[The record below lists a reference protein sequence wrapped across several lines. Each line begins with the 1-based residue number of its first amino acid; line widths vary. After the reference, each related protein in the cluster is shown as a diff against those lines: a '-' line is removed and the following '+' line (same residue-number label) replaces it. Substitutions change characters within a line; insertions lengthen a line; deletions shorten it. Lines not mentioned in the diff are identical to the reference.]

1 MDSLSLRYLRWYQY
15 VLELFPLL
23 IFISFDYIGSNQ
35 WPPLTE
41 FIILT
46 LVIAPITSMVLYRI
60 GGRVAVYAAIPVV
73 FLAAVLLGFSLIY
86 GAIIAILTVVRIE
99 NRYIKTDEDVEAIV
113 LLFTFFASIIAFL
126 FLYTT
131 VGDFA
136 SYFIFVFAVQII
148 TWLVGRLTYYFIRDE
163 KAAND
168 SLSKK
173 AYVILSSVGVIT
185 LVSYL
190 LYVLFPYIKFGFAYL
205 LHWGL
210 LVFAWLMSPIFNM
223 AENFEANP
231 PVLDEEE
238 DDDELGFGQSTVDE
252 RVHNTSNLLENV
264 GLIIIIAIVTVL
276 VILYIKYRNRLKL
289 HKDEV
294 REGYEKVE
302 KEKTAGRMFF
312 KRRSRA
318 KRPSHRVRRAYF
330 DLEKWA
336 AKHDVG
342 RKEHETIDEW
352 VNRLGLYEEV
362 DSSILEVYKT
372 VRYKQDEDLDFNE
385 SQYLKAI
392 QTMKNTLKQKA
403 DEQKKEK
410 EE

>member
-15 VLELFPLL
+15 ALELFPLL
-23 IFISFDYIGSNQ
+23 IFISFDYVGSNQ

-46 LVIAPITSMVLYRI
+46 LVIAPITSIILYRL

-73 FLAAVLLGFSLIY
+73 FLAAVFFGFGLIY
-86 GAIIAILTVVRIE
+86 GAIIAVLTVGRIE
-99 NRYIKTDEDVEAIV
+99 NRYIKTDEDVEAVV
-113 LLFTFFASIIAFL
+113 LLVTFFASIIAFL

-163 KAAND
+163 KAGND

-190 LYVLFPYIKFGFAYL
+190 LYVLFPYIKFGFAYV

-223 AENFEANP
+223 AENFEPNP
-231 PVLDEEE
+231 PMMDEE
-238 DDDELGFGQSTVDE
+238 DDDELGFGMSTVDE
-252 RVHNTSNLLENV
+252 RVQNISNLFENV
-264 GLIIIIAIVTVL
+264 GLIIIIAIVAIL
-276 VILYIKYRNRLKL
+276 VILYIKYRNRLML
-289 HKDEV
+289 HKDQV
-294 REGYEKVE
+294 REGYEEVE
-302 KEKTAGRMFF
+302 KEKTEGRMFF
-312 KRRSRA
+312 KRRSKA
-318 KRPSHRVRRAYF
+318 KRPSHRVRRAYY

-336 AKHDVG
+336 AKHDIG
-342 RKEHETIDEW
+342 RREYETIDEW
-352 VNRLGLYEEV
+352 MNRLSLYEEV
-362 DSSILEVYKT
+362 DSSVLEVYKT

-385 SQYLKAI
+385 PEYLTAI
-392 QTMKNTLKQKA
+392 QTIKKTLKKKA
-403 DEQKKEK
+403 DEQKKS